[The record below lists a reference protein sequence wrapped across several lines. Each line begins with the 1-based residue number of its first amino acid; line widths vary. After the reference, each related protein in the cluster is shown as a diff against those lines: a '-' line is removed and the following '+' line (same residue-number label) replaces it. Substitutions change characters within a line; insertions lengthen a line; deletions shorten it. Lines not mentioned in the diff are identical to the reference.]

1 MSSIIR
7 VFKTRKFVEKLAVKR
22 IVTKYSGKLQSMM
35 FRQTLSDKRKAV
47 FGNDPFAA

>member
-7 VFKTRKFVEKLAVKR
+7 VFQKKNFVETLAVKR
-22 IVTKYSGKLQSMM
+22 IMKKYSGKLQNYM
-35 FRQTLSDKRKAV
+35 FRQSLSDKRKAM